1 MSQYWFKPKDRGY
14 GNVPT
19 TWQGWALTLGFIAF
33 VLAIAM
39 ALKGGVLSLLWFG
52 IVLFAATT
60 GFVALAKV
68 KTDGEWRW
76 R

>member
-1 MSQYWFKPKDRGY
+1 MNAFWFKPKDRGY

-19 TWQGWALTLGFIAF
+19 TWQGWALTLGFSAF
-33 VLAIAM
+33 VVATVVAVQIKALSTFWCVVVILAVTA
-39 ALKGGVLSLLWFG
+39 
-52 IVLFAATT
+52 
-60 GFVALAKV
+60 GFLALAKA

>member
-1 MSQYWFKPKDRGY
+1 MNAFWFKPKDRGY

-19 TWQGWALTLGFIAF
+19 IWQGWALTLGFVSA
-33 VLAIAM
+33 
-39 ALKGGVLSLLWFG
+39 GSL
-52 IVLFAATT
+52 
-60 GFVALAKV
+60 ALAKA